1 MKKRGEGMATIIKT
15 DHKAKAENELRN
27 MREFC
32 QWRGVSEEIAAI
44 RENLDLAGLGL
55 ADIGTSEDELQD
67 AFITGNKSSA
77 KHWLKAAKERYTT
90 QDVSREI
97 AQVRSR
103 LKEAKLSLA
112 DIDSSEEELTS
123 LLSAY
128 KPTRKGWTLPFMRH
142 K

>member
-1 MKKRGEGMATIIKT
+1 MATTIQT
-15 DHKAKAENELRN
+15 DHKAEAEKELRN

-32 QWRGVSEEIAAI
+32 EWRAVSEEITCI
-44 RENLDLAGLGL
+44 RENLDLAGLRL
-55 ADIGTSEDELQD
+55 TDIGTSEDELQA

-90 QDVSREI
+90 QDVRGEI
-97 AQVRSR
+97 SQIRNR
-103 LKEAKLSLA
+103 LSEAKLSLA
-112 DIDSSEEELTS
+112 DIDSSEGELAS

-128 KPTRKGWTLPFMRH
+128 KPPKKRWKLPFNRR